1 MMFLILSYSAFV
13 FCSKIVFLKYC
24 FSSSNVLTLG
34 KPKVLII
41 SGVNSVLEELVMFKI
56 STSNLASLF
65 ANSLYSSGSVNV
77 IVNLSPFLWLINCS
91 SKPGIKSPLPI
102 VNL

>member
-1 MMFLILSYSAFV
+1 MFLILSYSAFV

-41 SGVNSVLEELVMFKI
+41 SGVNSLLEEIVMFTI
-56 STSNLASLF
+56 YT
-65 ANSLYSSGSVNV
+65 
-77 IVNLSPFLWLINCS
+77 
-91 SKPGIKSPLPI
+91 
-102 VNL
+102 